1 MATHPGEP
9 VTPTGRIGFAELG
22 RTGLQQWGGFIREEF
37 IRELQGRRGMLTFR
51 EMSLNDATIGAILF
65 AFKYLTRP
73 VTWRIDPA
81 PDMGAK
87 GDEVAEHIDG
97 ALFKDMSWSWWETL
111 NEILSM
117 LVYGWAYFEVVYKRR
132 QGPSRDPTSNSRFT
146 DGKIGW
152 RKWAIRGQDTIL
164 RWELDDHDGIRGMYQ
179 QAFPTFTQ
187 IFIPIEK
194 GLLFR
199 TDTERNNPEGRSI
212 LRTAYKSF
220 FYKRRIQEIE
230 GIGIE
235 RDLAGLPKLT
245 PPEKVDI
252 WNTKSPEM
260 LELKREA
267 EKLVRSVRRDEQEGL
282 VIPPGWTFE
291 LVSTGGTR
299 QFDTNAIISR
309 YDQRIAMSVMADFL
323 LIGHQRVG
331 SFALMSSKTK
341 LFATALGGFLTGI
354 RDVINRHAIPTLVRL
369 NGWHGELAPTL
380 EFGDIETV
388 DLGVLGKY
396 VTDLTG
402 AGLLFPDKELERFL
416 RSQGNLPP
424 PEEGEALPPN
434 PGVDPALP
442 DDMDL

>member
-1 MATHPGEP
+1 MADHPSG
-9 VTPTGRIGFAELG
+9 TIGFAELG

-37 IRELQGRRGMLTFR
+37 LRELQGRRGMLTFR

-73 VTWRIDPA
+73 VTWRVDPA
-81 PDMGAK
+81 PGMGTK
-87 GDEVAEHIDG
+87 GEEVAEYIDG

-132 QGPSRDPTSNSRFT
+132 GGPSRDPHLNSRFT

-152 RKWAIRGQDTIL
+152 RKWAIRGQDTIV
-164 RWELDDHDGIRGMYQ
+164 RWELDDHDGIRGMHQ
-179 QAFPTFTQ
+179 QAFPIFQ
-187 IFIPIEK
+187 QVFIPIEK
-194 GLLFR
+194 ALLFR

-220 FYKRRIQEIE
+220 YYKRRIQEVE

-235 RDLAGLPKLT
+235 RDLAGLPKIT
-245 PPEKVDI
+245 PPEKTDI
-252 WNTKSPEM
+252 FNTKDAAM
-260 LELKREA
+260 VKLKSEA
-267 EKLVRSVRRDEQEGL
+267 ERLVRSVRRDEQEGL
-282 VIPPGWTFE
+282 VMPFGWQFE
-291 LVSTGGTR
+291 LVSTGGAR
-299 QFDTNAIISR
+299 QFDTSKIIDR

-341 LFATALGGFLTGI
+341 LFATALGGFLAGI

-380 EFGDIETV
+380 EHGDIETV

-402 AGLLFPDKELERFL
+402 AGLLFPDKDLERHL
-416 RSQGNLPP
+416 RAQGNLTP
-424 PEEGEALPPN
+424 PEESATARPSPPA
-434 PGVDPALP
+434 PGKEPPDP
-442 DDMDL
+442 DLEDAE